1 MLYCYQS
8 LKQQENLTK
17 FNAKPKMLKPPKL
30 FSSLT
35 PAQRQIRAVTFL
47 EAETLL
53 IEQYN

>member
-1 MLYCYQS
+1 M
-8 LKQQENLTK
+8 TK